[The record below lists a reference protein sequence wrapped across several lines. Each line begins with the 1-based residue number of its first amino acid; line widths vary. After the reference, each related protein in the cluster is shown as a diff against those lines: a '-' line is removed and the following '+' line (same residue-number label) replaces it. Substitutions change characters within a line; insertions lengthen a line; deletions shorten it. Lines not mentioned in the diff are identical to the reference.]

1 MAGRSRQLAYSAR
14 PIASASSAACRR
26 VPKLC
31 CAAHAGEWLRAIPT
45 DEGTQLLFF
54 FTDLF
59 ATGVRRSLCRLQLH
73 AVFCEVSVLHAPVQ
87 GCSSRT
93 RGKAAGNRGSFVEA
107 GGGKDLAEQ
116 GLVAINIGG
125 AGEGKTKETGTERS
139 GGREGEQGGPTGCE
153 GSNGC
158 RPQRSR
164 HSTGPAASEEANE
177 LGGLGTPTA
186 TNLKCKDNKSAPLRA
201 HQLWIGAF
209 LSPACE
215 AKSGALVLALV
226 PARSATSIER
236 GNQGGIDSKLRA
248 APERESIGDDLDAA
262 IIEAIGVD
270 VEVAHKNIAGNCS
283 PSLSADTG
291 SSTLERE
298 PTGAQDARTGASNAV
313 VTERVDRTAAATS
326 CSVERQGQGKPAEQQ
341 STENR
346 RVQGELVAGRQ
357 GGEDPRGERSTL
369 RLKQG
374 EGRSVKH
381 CAEAAGGAIID
392 STGSGPLGSGSA
404 SPGTM

>member
-1 MAGRSRQLAYSAR
+1 MQRHTFEDCPHRFQSMPCTVGSTVVLAVWCGATNAAPSLMSLQLSDSLHKTFVCDRSGV
-14 PIASASSAACRR
+14 ASGCPLILRFLSSSPRLGNWLHIT
-26 VPKLC
+26 PSTE
-31 CAAHAGEWLRAIPT
+31 AHARNSE
-45 DEGTQLLFF
+45 FF
-54 FTDLF
+54 FFFSDLF
-59 ATGVRRSLCRLQLH
+59 ATGVRRSPCRLQLH

-87 GCSSRT
+87 GGSSRT

-107 GGGKDLAEQ
+107 GGGEDLAEQ

-125 AGEGKTKETGTERS
+125 AGEGKTKETGTEGS

-177 LGGLGTPTA
+177 LGGLGTPAA

-201 HQLWIGAF
+201 HQLRVGAF
-209 LSPACE
+209 LSRACE

-248 APERESIGDDLDAA
+248 APERESICDDLDAA

-283 PSLSADTG
+283 PSLSAESLNDLYVLTTCPRAG
-291 SSTLERE
+291 SKLSAASLLT
-298 PTGAQDARTGASNAV
+298 TAQHDAGWSNVPALCAV
-313 VTERVDRTAAATS
+313 ADL
-326 CSVERQGQGKPAEQQ
+326 C
-341 STENR
+341 
-346 RVQGELVAGRQ
+346 
-357 GGEDPRGERSTL
+357 
-369 RLKQG
+369 
-374 EGRSVKH
+374 
-381 CAEAAGGAIID
+381 I
-392 STGSGPLGSGSA
+392 
-404 SPGTM
+404 

>member
-1 MAGRSRQLAYSAR
+1 M
-14 PIASASSAACRR
+14 
-26 VPKLC
+26 
-31 CAAHAGEWLRAIPT
+31 
-45 DEGTQLLFF
+45 
-54 FTDLF
+54 
-59 ATGVRRSLCRLQLH
+59 RRSLCRLQLH

-139 GGREGEQGGPTGCE
+139 GGRECEQGGPTGCE

-177 LGGLGTPTA
+177 LGGLGTPA
-186 TNLKCKDNKSAPLRA
+186 DTNLKCKDNKSAPLRA

-236 GNQGGIDSKLRA
+236 GNQGGIDSKLR
-248 APERESIGDDLDAA
+248 
-262 IIEAIGVD
+262 V
-270 VEVAHKNIAGNCS
+270 
-283 PSLSADTG
+283 LSADAQRAWRSQAPFDEWWPAAVAALLARPFIPVRELG
-291 SSTLERE
+291 AAVEHVSQAFPPQALVSNTL
-298 PTGAQDARTGASNAV
+298 
-313 VTERVDRTAAATS
+313 
-326 CSVERQGQGKPAEQQ
+326 
-341 STENR
+341 
-346 RVQGELVAGRQ
+346 
-357 GGEDPRGERSTL
+357 L
-369 RLKQG
+369 RFW
-374 EGRSVKH
+374 S
-381 CAEAAGGAIID
+381 
-392 STGSGPLGSGSA
+392 
-404 SPGTM
+404 